1 MASVSCWLYFERSVL
16 KKLSLRL
23 VMWCWMKLLMSIMG
37 LDFWL
42 LALALAVGVGFGFGV
57 SCCFG

>member
-1 MASVSCWLYFERSVL
+1 
-16 KKLSLRL
+16 
-23 VMWCWMKLLMSIMG
+23 MKLLMSIMG